1 MDDVIAAIG
10 PKVRELRKQKNLS
23 LQQLADRA
31 GLSAGAIHK
40 IERNGMVPTIATLM
54 KIAAA
59 LNRSVSYFV
68 DEEDEGDKPA
78 VLIRP
83 AERKRVFTSKKGLTL
98 SGISGPYRHFF
109 MAGAFACIDEGADS
123 GRRPMEHP
131 GEELVYVL
139 DGTLGF
145 RVGDEA
151 FTLRRGDA
159 FHFRTD
165 RPHRWSNE
173 SNRSARAIWMALRS
187 S

>member
-1 MDDVIAAIG
+1 MEDVIAAIG

-40 IERNGMVPTIATLM
+40 IEHNGMVPTIATIM

-68 DEEDEGDKPA
+68 DEEDDGDKPA
-78 VLIRP
+78 VLVRP
-83 AERKRVFTSKKGLTL
+83 SDRRRVFTSKKGLTL
-98 SGISGPYRHFF
+98 SGISGPYRLFF
-109 MAGAFACIDEGADS
+109 MAGALACVEDGADS
-123 GRRPMEHP
+123 GPKPMEHP

-145 RVGDEA
+145 QVGEEA

-165 RPHRWSNE
+165 RPHRWRNE
-173 SNRSARAIWMALRS
+173 GARPARAIWMALRS